1 MKTIFF
7 RYLKQRW
14 KLMGLLALFAAI
26 EMLVFAL
33 YALPLA
39 AVLYPLGLCLLI
51 GIAVLAADFRRV
63 FRHHQRLCAVK
74 SMTDALLMTL
84 PDPESITDGDYQA
97 IIRLLCQEHQRHL
110 GEANRRYQEMMD
122 YYTIWA
128 HQIKTP
134 IASMR
139 LHLQNEDTPLSRQL
153 ASDLTRTEQ
162 YVDMVLAFL
171 RLDADSTDYV
181 IRACD
186 LDAIVRPVVRR
197 FAGEFI
203 ARRLTLKLEPLNAKV
218 ITDEK
223 WLAFVVE
230 QVLSN
235 ALKYTPSG
243 SIRICM
249 EAPKTLCIRDTGIG
263 IAAEDLPRI
272 FEMGYTGLSGRSDKR
287 ASGIGLYLCKR
298 ICHNLGHTISA
309 ESVPGE
315 GTVIRIGLE
324 QAKLEVE

>member
-1 MKTIFF
+1 MKTLFF
-7 RYLKQRW
+7 LYLKQRW
-14 KLMGLLALFAAI
+14 KLMGLFVLFAAI

-39 AVLYPLGLCLLI
+39 AVLYPLGLCFVI
-51 GIAVLAADFRRV
+51 GVLALVGDFRRV
-63 FRHHQRLCAVK
+63 SHRHKRLCAVK
-74 SMTDALLMTL
+74 SMTDALLMAL
-84 PDPESITDGDYQA
+84 PEPESITDGDYQA
-97 IIRLLCQEHQRHL
+97 IIRLLCEGHRQHL

-122 YYTIWA
+122 YYTVWA

-153 ASDLTRTEQ
+153 SSDLTRTEQ
-162 YVDMVLAFL
+162 YADMVLAFL

-186 LDAIVRPVVRR
+186 LDAIVRGVVRR

-203 ARRLTLKLEPLNAKV
+203 ARRLTLEMEPLNAKV

-223 WLAFVVE
+223 WLSFVVE

-243 SIRICM
+243 SIRIHL

-287 ASGIGLYLCKR
+287 ASGIGLYLCRR
-298 ICHNLGHTISA
+298 ICANLGHTISA

-315 GTVIRIGLE
+315 GTVIRIHLE
-324 QAKLEVE
+324 QMKLEVE